1 MLSRSAYLVCCI
13 IIILL
18 FVVGCG
24 HKATTSV
31 PGVAAPAVSLAATLG
46 SEQAAGPFQVTLS
59 ANPSTPKV
67 GKVEF
72 TARVVEKG
80 QPVKNA
86 KVKLNLEMPGMAG
99 PSVELGSM
107 DDHYMGSADI
117 SMSGEWKAKV
127 EITAGDKKGTAEYAF
142 TVAQ

>member
-1 MLSRSAYLVCCI
+1 MLSRFTYLVCCV

-24 HKATTSV
+24 RKTTTS
-31 PGVAAPAVSLAATLG
+31 PPRVAAPAVSLAATLG
-46 SEQAAGPFQVTLS
+46 SEQSAGPFQMTMS
-59 ANPSTPKV
+59 ANPSAPKV

-72 TARVVEKG
+72 TVKVIEKG

-86 KVKLNLEMPGMAG
+86 KVKLILEMTGMAG
-99 PSVELGSM
+99 PSVELSSM

-117 SMSGEWKAKV
+117 SMAGEWKAKV
-127 EITAGDKKGTAEYAF
+127 EIAAGSKNGKAVYAF